1 MGGGNGNTS
10 TINGNPAAA
19 LTFAASSAAAASS
32 SSQRRYPL
40 PFVGAKVRRFIG
52 GFMPLLQRLRCQLLL
67 GTGGFDLGTVQA
79 LREDHPTD
87 PDARALRI
95 LQGRAEPLPKRWHTP
110 AGRETWMVQAARDGV
125 LELVKGLRAEG
136 CPWDERTCEVA
147 AEGGHLEVL
156 QWLRA
161 EGCPLIEDMQG
172 GSGGR
177 PPGGPAVG
185 EG

>member
-1 MGGGNGNTS
+1 
-10 TINGNPAAA
+10 
-19 LTFAASSAAAASS
+19 
-32 SSQRRYPL
+32 
-40 PFVGAKVRRFIG
+40 VGAKARRFIG

-67 GTGGFDLGTVQA
+67 GEGGFDLGTVQA

-95 LQGRAEPLPKRWHTP
+95 LQGRTEPLPGWWGAP

-136 CPWDERTCEVA
+136 CPWDWKTCSESTKGGHLEVLQWARAEGCPWDADICAAAAKAGHLEVLQWAKAEGCPWDWKTCKAA

-156 QWLRA
+156 QWARA
-161 EGCPLIEDMQG
+161 EG
-172 GSGGR
+172 
-177 PPGGPAVG
+177 
-185 EG
+185 